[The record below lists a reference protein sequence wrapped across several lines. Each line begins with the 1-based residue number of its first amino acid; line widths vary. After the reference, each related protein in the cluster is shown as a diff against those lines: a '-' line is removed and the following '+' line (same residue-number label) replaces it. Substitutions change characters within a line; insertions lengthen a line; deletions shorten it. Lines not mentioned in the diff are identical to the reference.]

1 MRSSSLRWILSLAL
15 LSITLPD
22 AHGRS
27 LLQGGPVCDSKAVW
41 NISSCAAASGGLL
54 GRRRL
59 AVASSLP
66 SRWATAR
73 APDTESSL
81 KGNPFAD
88 VRLVRTA
95 QGGAVSGGSIGY
107 TTGGAQDVANFR
119 ANLNASYLP
128 LPSDVTFNGIIK
140 DYYFDTTGETSQL
153 CTELFCPI
161 YSIGTSP
168 QPALVQ
174 AADGPDSRTNASDLY
189 MAVGLDSGIQADQFS
204 RKKLNLVLLLD
215 VSGSM
220 DSPFNNYYYDQFGVQ
235 QNLTDEEQRKT
246 KIQVAQEV
254 LTGILD
260 LLGPEDR
267 VSIVLFST
275 DACQP
280 LPLGKV
286 GCLDVKAL
294 KADIERDV
302 KATDSTNTGAGMKLA
317 IKTLEECEAC
327 LSADP
332 NEWENRIVLMTDAQ
346 TNEGAVEDSEL
357 KSILEDAAA
366 KGIYFTI
373 VGIGLDFQTTLVVL
387 ITQVSGANYFSV
399 HSPGEF
405 QKRLVSQFNYS
416 VTPLVFDL
424 TLEIQSPLGLASEDG
439 WRILQAYGSPNND
452 STLTPDGK
460 ILSVKTLFP
469 SPKEDAAI
477 KGGVVLVRMLRPAAA
492 NTPLQLVASYR
503 DRTAFVRKRPA
514 SNTTRTVPAGDL
526 GATGPGASYQSSGVR
541 KAILLARYTDLLR
554 GWLVDQWQVASNA
567 TGPLPIPPT
576 LCPGFPTLF
585 CPGPQLEPLS
595 FLASLS
601 GQVRDCGLERWV
613 APRACII
620 PVPDVVIAP
629 RLGEWERQSS
639 PLKISADARRAFQE
653 FLPYFQ
659 AEAAALADASLD
671 QEVAVL
677 EQLIA
682 LPVS

>member
-15 LSITLPD
+15 LSITLLD

-41 NISSCAAASGGLL
+41 NISSCAAATGEYGT
-54 GRRRL
+54 RL
-59 AVASSLP
+59 PQGQLQPVGTSLTTGVANAGIVGPTFSTLP
-66 SRWATAR
+66 
-73 APDTESSL
+73 
-81 KGNPFAD
+81 K
-88 VRLVRTA
+88 
-95 QGGAVSGGSIGY
+95 GGAVSGGSIGY

-373 VGIGLDFQTTLVVL
+373 VGIGLDFQTTLVEL

-405 QKRLVSQFNYS
+405 QKLLVSQFNYS

>member
-15 LSITLPD
+15 LSITLLD

-41 NISSCAAASGGLL
+41 NISSCAAATGGLL

-81 KGNPFAD
+81 NGNPFAD

-373 VGIGLDFQTTLVVL
+373 VGIGLDFQTTLVEL

-405 QKRLVSQFNYS
+405 QKLLVSQFNYS

>member
-1 MRSSSLRWILSLAL
+1 MRGS
-15 LSITLPD
+15 
-22 AHGRS
+22 RS
-27 LLQGGPVCDSKAVW
+27 LQLNAFSPIAPLREEP
-41 NISSCAAASGGLL
+41 NSSRVPAAHPC
-54 GRRRL
+54 L
-59 AVASSLP
+59 AFPLHPAIPALTLKPQAPFSS
-66 SRWATAR
+66 
-73 APDTESSL
+73 
-81 KGNPFAD
+81 
-88 VRLVRTA
+88 
-95 QGGAVSGGSIGY
+95 
-107 TTGGAQDVANFR
+107 TGGAQDVANFR

>member
-41 NISSCAAASGGLL
+41 NISSCAAATGEYGT
-54 GRRRL
+54 RL
-59 AVASSLP
+59 PQGQLQPVGTSLTTGVANAGIAGPTFSTLP
-66 SRWATAR
+66 
-73 APDTESSL
+73 
-81 KGNPFAD
+81 K
-88 VRLVRTA
+88 
-95 QGGAVSGGSIGY
+95 GGAVSGGSIGY

-346 TNEGAVEDSEL
+346 TNEGAVEDLEL

-373 VGIGLDFQTTLVVL
+373 VGIGLDFQTTLVEL

-477 KGGVVLVRMLRPAAA
+477 KGGVVLVRLLRPAAA

-595 FLASLS
+595 FLSSLS

-629 RLGEWERQSS
+629 QLGEWERQSS
-639 PLKISADARRAFQE
+639 PLKITADARRAFQD

-659 AEAAALADASLD
+659 AEAAALADTSLD